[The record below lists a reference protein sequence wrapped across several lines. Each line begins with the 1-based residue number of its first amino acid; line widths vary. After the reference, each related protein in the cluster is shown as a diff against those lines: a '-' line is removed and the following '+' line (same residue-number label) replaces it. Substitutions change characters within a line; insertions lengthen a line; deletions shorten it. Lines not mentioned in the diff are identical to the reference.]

1 MAQSYDQGAHQMTR
15 LDRFTIRTIEECKGV
30 LRHSWYTE
38 PQTGTRE
45 PGVIQINNRC
55 ERGCGTTRSMKVDR
69 QGNKLSNLRYEYQDG
84 YKEVKAEGMTEW
96 RQRYIAHLNKRQRK
110 AG

>member
-1 MAQSYDQGAHQMTR
+1 MAK
-15 LDRFTIRTIEECKGV
+15 LDRFTIKTIVECKGV

-55 ERGCGTTRSMKVDR
+55 ERGCGTTRTMKVDHF
-69 QGNKLSNLRYEYQDG
+69 GNALSKWQYTYLEG
-84 YKEVKAEGMTEW
+84 YKEIKAESMTEW
-96 RQRYIAHLNKRQRK
+96 RQQYIANLNKRQRK